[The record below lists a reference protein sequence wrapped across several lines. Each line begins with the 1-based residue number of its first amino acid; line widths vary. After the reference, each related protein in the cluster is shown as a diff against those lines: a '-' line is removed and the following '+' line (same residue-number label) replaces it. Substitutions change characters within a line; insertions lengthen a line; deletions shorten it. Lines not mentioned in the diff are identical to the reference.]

1 MRFGIRLIIA
11 FITAVFSNSLGRAQ
25 ELEVLREKVRSY
37 SELYL
42 QSIQNMRC
50 AVEGS
55 VAERLFHGEIALL
68 NGVTPFQLPSN
79 GGFSSSMV
87 TTSGAGDE
95 QVEKTSM
102 KLGNPQYSFRL
113 VREELGSSFC
123 LGDLSIQFDN
133 VHRKEVAKDRIFFS
147 FSAVDSEAVFAP
159 IMVHDI
165 STIDLLKGVR
175 GVQSRFATTGSSAQ
189 TDVEFI
195 FPEDHPF
202 GYASTHVSFG
212 RSGEVL
218 RYELRERSRNGIEV
232 CYFAAVRYSES
243 DKAPSGLALPT
254 ELRILTTEKTSQK
267 TAQQP
272 ENWYKLSNFE
282 FGKNTMAQFTL
293 SHYRIQEPEGA
304 TVSGRQS
311 PLSNQTMPPKIELP
325 EFTLKIDDKADFTFD
340 LQNPNSHPIRIVG
353 IGGSCGLGGCVE
365 PKEFQPF
372 TVEAHGNK
380 SIAITLESKKPGP
393 LETVLTIYYGTESVR
408 SVKVMVKGSVE
419 E

>member
-1 MRFGIRLIIA
+1 MRFGIRFVIA
-11 FITAVFSNSLGRAQ
+11 FMTVVFPSSLGRAQ
-25 ELEVLREKVRSY
+25 ELEVLTERVRNY

-42 QSIQNMRC
+42 KSIQNMRC
-50 AVEGS
+50 AVDGS

-79 GGFSSSMV
+79 GGFFSSMV

-102 KLGNPQYSFRL
+102 KVGNPQYSFRL
-113 VREELGSSFC
+113 VRQGVGSSLQ
-123 LGDLSIQFDN
+123 LGDLSIQYDN
-133 VHRKEVAKDRIFFS
+133 VYRKEVSRDPVFFS
-147 FSAVDSEAVFAP
+147 FSAIDSEAVFAP

-165 STIDLLKGVR
+165 STIDLLKGDR
-175 GVQSRFATTGSSAQ
+175 GVQSRIAATTNSEQ

-195 FPEDHPF
+195 FPENHPF
-202 GYASTHVSFG
+202 GHASAHVSIG
-212 RSGEVL
+212 KSGEVL
-218 RYELRERSRNGIEV
+218 RYELRERSEYGIEV
-232 CYFAAVRYSES
+232 CYFYAVRYSES
-243 DKAPSGLALPT
+243 DKTSSGLALPT
-254 ELRILTTEKTSQK
+254 ELRVQTKTKILGKTTH
-267 TAQQP
+267 QP
-272 ENWYKLSNFE
+272 EHWYKLSNFE
-282 FGKNTMAQFTL
+282 FGKNTMARFTL

-311 PLSNQTMPPKIELP
+311 PSPNQMMPPKIELP
-325 EFTLKIDDKADFTFD
+325 EFTLKIGDKADFTFD

-365 PKEFQPF
+365 PKDFEPF
-372 TVEAHGNK
+372 TVEAHGSK

-393 LETVLTIYYGTESVR
+393 FETVLTIYYGTESVR
-408 SVKVMVKGSVE
+408 SVKVMVKGSAE